1 MSQEYS
7 RKLEDTDIEV
17 GAQDPLHEE
26 PAITRASY
34 GPIDHLSH
42 VTGIAVSTFYLVAA
56 VATLYEV
63 ISRYLFNAPTYWAF
77 ETVMMLCATAWMLS
91 SGYITL
97 KKRHIGITVLHVMAS
112 ERQRWWLDLF
122 AMIVGVIALYM
133 LLSDGSIRAYD
144 SIARIEKS
152 GSAFNPPLP
161 MILKSLMVAGAFL
174 YLSQLLVNLH
184 RHFENGL
191 ARLAVKA
198 LAVYMVV
205 YFVAAFLGHALDISP
220 AAALSHYFSNI
231 GASLDPSKA
240 LNLRSYDL
248 GTISIIMVV
257 LLIALMMT
265 GMPLGIVT

>member
-122 AMIVGVIALYM
+122 AMIVGVMNKPRLWSEGTGHSVHPGAQGRIHQVGIAQGSLH
-133 LLSDGSIRAYD
+133 LAVTQKLSDHFQRCPATDKKRCEG
-144 SIARIEKS
+144 
-152 GSAFNPPLP
+152 
-161 MILKSLMVAGAFL
+161 VAQVMDPDVLQPA
-174 YLSQLLVNLH
+174 LLLDLRPEAADLLH
-184 RHFENGL
+184 RL
-191 ARLAVKA
+191 AGR
-198 LAVYMVV
+198 
-205 YFVAAFLGHALDISP
+205 
-220 AAALSHYFSNI
+220 
-231 GASLDPSKA
+231 
-240 LNLRSYDL
+240 
-248 GTISIIMVV
+248 
-257 LLIALMMT
+257 IA
-265 GMPLGIVT
+265 GKEPR